1 MQNIKIKGMK
11 TSPNFDRKIRLTNGS
26 IIIQKEN
33 DIVIGVYM
41 VISFRDNKNKYSG
54 DSTTGYCTLLNLDSG
69 KIAFEERCS
78 RYTTERRV
86 LRHLTFAKTTTGY
99 PHKPRITYDDSKFCH
114 MRLDIYNQ
122 GNYMFNLELGETC
135 TDSDEELGE
144 TYTDSDDE
152 VYIE

>member
-41 VISFRDNKNKYSG
+41 VISFRDNKNRYSG

-99 PHKPRITYDDSKFCH
+99 PHKPRITYDDNKFIH